1 VLGSPQQAFGWT
13 NNNPGCTMTYELDIS
28 AIAPGGNDVWQ
39 SGDLLPGFGTTNP
52 ASNPLPASSN
62 IYTTLYTVN
71 NGTVLGNTQNS
82 YTTNGSGSKQIVGKL
97 NGGKR

>member
-1 VLGSPQQAFGWT
+1 
-13 NNNPGCTMTYELDIS
+13 MTYELDIS
-28 AIAPGGNDVWQ
+28 AISPGGNDVWQ
-39 SGDLLPGFGTTNP
+39 SGDQLTGSGVTNP
-52 ASNPLPASSN
+52 ASNPLPANSN

-82 YTTNGSGSKQIVGKL
+82 YTTNGSGSKLTAGKL